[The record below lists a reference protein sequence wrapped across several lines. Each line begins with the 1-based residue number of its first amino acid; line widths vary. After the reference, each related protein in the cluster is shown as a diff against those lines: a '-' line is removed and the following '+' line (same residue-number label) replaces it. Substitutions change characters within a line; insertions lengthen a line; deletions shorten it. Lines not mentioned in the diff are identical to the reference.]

1 MGVAI
6 RNYWGALALQWEATR
21 TVGPFG
27 NRRALLSAIYRL
39 TMAFSHVM
47 NPIPIILMG
56 RFKAFFLLTAYIWLV
71 RWLIAGAA
79 V

>member
-1 MGVAI
+1 
-6 RNYWGALALQWEATR
+6 
-21 TVGPFG
+21 
-27 NRRALLSAIYRL
+27 
-39 TMAFSHVM
+39 
-47 NPIPIILMG
+47 MG